1 MLGLLAYYDLTGD
14 KKSLEGAVKLADHL
28 LTQIPAQKSIVR
40 AGYYRGMPPSSVLVP
55 MVMLYNRTMD
65 SRYLDFAKYIVS
77 EWETPDGPQLV
88 SKALAD
94 VPVAERFPSHGS
106 AQAWWS
112 WENGQK
118 AYEMMSCYDGLLGL
132 YALTRN
138 ADYLKAAEK
147 SVRNIID
154 EEINIAGSGS
164 ARRMFLSW
172 PPDADDTGL
181 QHDGDLCD
189 DDLDAIVRTPV
200 GIDS

>member
-28 LTQIPAQKSIVR
+28 LTQIPAQESIVR

-132 YALTRN
+132 YALTRTLSMKRSISPVRVVPAN
-138 ADYLKAAEK
+138 VSIMAA
-147 SVRNIID
+147 
-154 EEINIAGSGS
+154 GC
-164 ARRMFLSW
+164 RRHR
-172 PPDADDTGL
+172 PTA
-181 QHDGDLCD
+181 
-189 DDLDAIVRTPV
+189 
-200 GIDS
+200 

>member
-1 MLGLLAYYDLTGD
+1 MTKRAF
-14 KKSLEGAVKLADHL
+14 EGGREACRPPAD
-28 LTQIPAQKSIVR
+28 PNSARESIAR

-118 AYEMMSCYDGLLGL
+118 PM
-132 YALTRN
+132 R
-138 ADYLKAAEK
+138 
-147 SVRNIID
+147 
-154 EEINIAGSGS
+154 
-164 ARRMFLSW
+164 
-172 PPDADDTGL
+172 
-181 QHDGDLCD
+181 
-189 DDLDAIVRTPV
+189 
-200 GIDS
+200 

>member
-1 MLGLLAYYDLTGD
+1 MG
-14 KKSLEGAVKLADHL
+14 
-28 LTQIPAQKSIVR
+28 
-40 AGYYRGMPPSSVLVP
+40 
-55 MVMLYNRTMD
+55 D
-65 SRYLDFAKYIVS
+65 SRRSAAGVES
-77 EWETPDGPQLV
+77 ACGCAGGGT
-88 SKALAD
+88 
-94 VPVAERFPSHGS
+94 FPEDDGS

-164 ARRMFLSW
+164 AGECFYHGRRMQ
-172 PPDADDTGL
+172 DDTGL